1 MSIVT
6 ASRTGLTTKL
16 REHFGFRRFRPGQE
30 KVVRSALSGR
40 DTLAMMPT
48 GSGKSLCF
56 QLPGL
61 VMEGSTIVISPLI
74 ALMKDQVESLAEKGI
89 SAVAF
94 NSTMS
99 SRERQEAEEFV
110 QSGAKEFIYTTPEQL
125 ANREFRSLLHRAPI
139 NLFVVDEAHCVSHWG
154 HDFRPDYL
162 ELGSMI
168 EELGHPTVMAM

>member
-1 MSIVT
+1 MPDDDPIRGTTMTVATVLRS
-6 ASRTGLTTKL
+6 GLRTKL
-16 REHFGFRRFRPGQE
+16 REHFGFRQFRPGQE

-61 VMEGSTIVISPLI
+61 VMGGSTVVISPLI
-74 ALMKDQVESLAEKGI
+74 ALMKDQTESLAQKGI

-99 SRERQEAEEFV
+99 SRERQEAEV
-110 QSGAKEFIYTTPEQL
+110 SVASGGKEFIYTTPEQL
-125 ANREFRSLLHRAPI
+125 ANREFRSLLHRAP
-139 NLFVVDEAHCVSHWG
+139 
-154 HDFRPDYL
+154 
-162 ELGSMI
+162 
-168 EELGHPTVMAM
+168 